1 MLKNVLLYP
10 SGLGQLK
17 KGVELAPNII
27 KQMIDTNKHCVKVVD
42 IQQPQDTIEKSLFKL
57 YGDCIS
63 LQDTNLI
70 IGGDHSMSVA
80 TMQASLYKNP
90 ETKVLWIDAH
100 ADINTFQS
108 SKTNNIHGMPLGI
121 VTNINTGKNMRF
133 NDSLLKYSNLMYVGL
148 RDIDDYE
155 KKVIEDNNIN
165 VITVQDIMMDIDNS
179 KNRLDSFIGSS
190 PLHISL
196 DVDVLD
202 PIYMPCT
209 GTPVKNG
216 LDIDSLKHLL
226 YHLKKKNVLQ
236 MDIAELNL
244 ELGTERQKF
253 QGLSIIKYLLKDYV
267 TTR

>member
-17 KGVELAPNII
+17 KGLESTPNII
-27 KQMIDTNKHCVKVVD
+27 KQMIDSNKHCVKLVD
-42 IQQPQDTIEKSLFKL
+42 IQKQDTIEKSLFKL
-57 YGDCIS
+57 YDECIS
-63 LQDTNLI
+63 SQDTNII

-80 TMQASLYKNP
+80 TLQASLYKQP

-133 NDSLLKYSNLMYVGL
+133 HDSLLNYSNVMYLGL

-155 KKVIEDNNIN
+155 KKVIEDNSIN
-165 VITVQDIMMDIDNS
+165 VITTQDIMMDIDDS
-179 KNRLDSFIGSS
+179 ISRLDSFIGKS

-209 GTPVKNG
+209 GTPVKKG
-216 LDIDSLKHLL
+216 LDIDTLKHLM
-226 YHLKKKNVLQ
+226 YHLKNKNVLQ

-244 ELGTERQKF
+244 ELGTERQTL
-253 QGLSIIKYLLKDYV
+253 QALSIIKYLLRDYV
-267 TTR
+267 TIV